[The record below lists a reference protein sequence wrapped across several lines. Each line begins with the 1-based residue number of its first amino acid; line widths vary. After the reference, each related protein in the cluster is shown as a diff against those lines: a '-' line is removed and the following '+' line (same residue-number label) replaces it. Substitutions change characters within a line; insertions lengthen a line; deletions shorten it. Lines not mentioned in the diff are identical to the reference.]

1 MEYAFEINTQV
12 KTINLFLY
20 AYFDFTFLPLFVI
33 IISTIVFTT
42 PRLSLLFNFIYLI
55 YNL

>member
-1 MEYAFEINTQV
+1 MEYAFEINIQV

-20 AYFDFTFLPLFVI
+20 APFDFTFLPLFVI